1 MEERKMMAP
10 INNFEEKEDVNEEQ
24 NNFIACGTDDY
35 CDSCVG
41 ICKPQYH

>member
-24 NNFIACGTDDY
+24 NNFFACGTDDY
-35 CDSCVG
+35 CDLCVG